1 MIDTG
6 RNAEARRARTLAT
19 SIRER
24 NAKANEPKPEESD
37 NPQKRAVH
45 MLKTTN

>member
-6 RNAEARRARTLAT
+6 RDVEARRAQTLAA

-37 NPQKRAVH
+37 DPKKRAVH
-45 MLKTTN
+45 ILKTSD